1 MKDLNSENAFFENV
15 STDNLNFNSVNNDTP
30 QSVNDVLA
38 WNGSSW
44 EVKAASDLGVGGGG
58 GGGSTPSSFVSNIP
72 AGVESH
78 AITYG
83 PFSSTPKIA
92 SSLEINGDGEIIP
105 YTMSGVSATGYH
117 AIFSDAT
124 PNANYNIHTVFGGE
138 SAGSSGGGL
147 SYNEVVVTVSGAK
160 FYIDGT
166 QQLQLSLQR
175 GLSYRFDQSD
185 STNSGH
191 PIKFSTLSDGTHNTP
206 AGSEYTAGIVYSG
219 TPGSAGAYTEV
230 TLSQSSPNLYYYCE
244 NHPQMGGSALGEIIL
259 KANGNVGIGTTNP
272 AGTLELNSSST
283 DTNFYMGGTPS
294 AGSREAWR
302 FQAEGDILHIGQSKS
317 SYAKY
322 MTFFGS
328 KVGIGATNPSH
339 DLTLGSGT
347 SAGTA
352 STRLKIYRGAD
363 DPGQN
368 LEMGYGHITVTRDA
382 NTLANPQST
391 FSIKQKGSDGERTA
405 IHINTNGNVGIGT
418 TNPGVALEVNGA
430 WGSQFRI
437 SRDLSPSTQ
446 YSEISGGGST
456 MKFLSVSSNPASP
469 GHSLFTFVSD
479 DGTDELERM
488 RIDSSGNVGI
498 GTANPGNILNI
509 YDSAAG
515 SAGTSASPDW
525 SDSLFL
531 QRNIPSNYQGTRILF
546 AHGKASIGGFREDN
560 TEDGAHHL
568 AFYTGGNISGINEA
582 MRITNTG
589 DVLVGA
595 TSINSGLGGVAQF
608 EASNPTNGGIII
620 NTQNSNLNN
629 YCRLMF
635 TVANTVGNE
644 GLIRYNSND
653 YHMSFWTKAQE
664 RVRIKQDGNVGI
676 GTTNPGVKLEVLGAS
691 AAIGTDSEIIS
702 VQTATA
708 NHRLSL
714 GVNSDDEYA
723 WIRSTKSGA
732 ELPLILQNQAGNVGV
747 GTTSPNTSF
756 HVSSQV
762 GNGDGT
768 VFVENTLATYGMGL
782 KVKGGGNVDNERF
795 ALKVQN
801 AAGDDILFAQSK
813 TGNVGIGTTDPGSYK
828 LYVNGSVFASSYY
841 PTSDDR
847 VKHNEQPI
855 VGALETLSKITP
867 KKYIKTTEMYDVD
880 HDFKLD
886 SDGNPIDE
894 NGESVEHRIEAGV
907 IAQQVLTVD
916 ELAFA
921 VTPEGVDEDENA
933 TRPHGLDYNSLF
945 TYAIAAIQEQQKLIE
960 DLRGEV
966 EVLKKQI
973 N

>member
-244 NHPQMGGSALGEIIL
+244 NHPGMGGSALGEIIL

-368 LEMGYGHITVTRDA
+368 LEMGYDHITVTRDA

-418 TNPGVALEVNGA
+418 V
-430 WGSQFRI
+430 
-437 SRDLSPSTQ
+437 
-446 YSEISGGGST
+446 
-456 MKFLSVSSNPASP
+456 
-469 GHSLFTFVSD
+469 
-479 DGTDELERM
+479 
-488 RIDSSGNVGI
+488 
-498 GTANPGNILNI
+498 NPGNILNI

-676 GTTNPGVKLEVLGAS
+676 GTT
-691 AAIGTDSEIIS
+691 
-702 VQTATA
+702 
-708 NHRLSL
+708 
-714 GVNSDDEYA
+714 
-723 WIRSTKSGA
+723 
-732 ELPLILQNQAGNVGV
+732 
-747 GTTSPNTSF
+747 SPNTSF

-813 TGNVGIGTTDPGSYK
+813 TGNVGIGTTDPR
-828 LYVNGSVFASSYY
+828 F
-841 PTSDDR
+841 
-847 VKHNEQPI
+847 I
-855 VGALETLSKITP
+855 
-867 KKYIKTTEMYDVD
+867 
-880 HDFKLD
+880 
-886 SDGNPIDE
+886 
-894 NGESVEHRIEAGV
+894 
-907 IAQQVLTVD
+907 
-916 ELAFA
+916 
-921 VTPEGVDEDENA
+921 
-933 TRPHGLDYNSLF
+933 
-945 TYAIAAIQEQQKLIE
+945 
-960 DLRGEV
+960 
-966 EVLKKQI
+966 
-973 N
+973 

>member
-294 AGSREAWR
+294 AGSREPWR

-328 KVGIGATNPSH
+328 KVGIGATSPSH

-368 LEMGYGHITVTRDA
+368 LEMGYGHITVTRDSNA
-382 NTLANPQST
+382 LANPQST

-418 TNPGVALEVNGA
+418 TSPNEPLHVVDSRVDVTGKPVLKLSSPTITSGMFSHSVHALNPNLITEQNQIIIVGKDNSLKN
-430 WGSQFRI
+430 
-437 SRDLSPSTQ
+437 
-446 YSEISGGGST
+446 SGYVGYKWYG
-456 MKFLSVSSNPASP
+456 
-469 GHSLFTFVSD
+469 
-479 DGTDELERM
+479 DG
-488 RIDSSGNVGI
+488 
-498 GTANPGNILNI
+498 
-509 YDSAAG
+509 
-515 SAGTSASPDW
+515 
-525 SDSLFL
+525 SDSNLLTFGHFGRDNL
-531 QRNIPSNYQGTRILF
+531 VNIT
-546 AHGKASIGGFREDN
+546 
-560 TEDGAHHL
+560 
-568 AFYTGGNISGINEA
+568 
-582 MRITNTG
+582 
-589 DVLVGA
+589 
-595 TSINSGLGGVAQF
+595 
-608 EASNPTNGGIII
+608 PT
-620 NTQNSNLNN
+620 
-629 YCRLMF
+629 
-635 TVANTVGNE
+635 
-644 GLIRYNSND
+644 
-653 YHMSFWTKAQE
+653 
-664 RVRIKQDGNVGI
+664 GNVGI
-676 GTTNPGVKLEVLGAS
+676 GTTNPSCRMNVQALSSAPWALCINRADSSGANSGRVFFDSSAGAWCIVNESGNFQLRWNGTPGSNSGTAKLQVAANANAWTAAS
-691 AAIGTDSEIIS
+691 DERLKENISEISNALDIIKDKRCSRFNYVDDSEKRKTVGFIAQDWVDDLPEI
-702 VQTATA
+702 
-708 NHRLSL
+708 
-714 GVNSDDEYA
+714 VNASKGLDVDDENDTDEY
-723 WIRSTKSGA
+723 
-732 ELPLILQNQAGNVGV
+732 L
-747 GTTSPNTSF
+747 
-756 HVSSQV
+756 
-762 GNGDGT
+762 
-768 VFVENTLATYGMGL
+768 GL
-782 KVKGGGNVDNERF
+782 EY
-795 ALKVQN
+795 Q
-801 AAGDDILFAQSK
+801 
-813 TGNVGIGTTDPGSYK
+813 
-828 LYVNGSVFASSYY
+828 
-841 PTSDDR
+841 
-847 VKHNEQPI
+847 
-855 VGALETLSKITP
+855 
-867 KKYIKTTEMYDVD
+867 
-880 HDFKLD
+880 
-886 SDGNPIDE
+886 
-894 NGESVEHRIEAGV
+894 GV
-907 IAQQVLTVD
+907 IPVLTK
-916 ELAFA
+916 
-921 VTPEGVDEDENA
+921 
-933 TRPHGLDYNSLF
+933 
-945 TYAIAAIQEQQKLIE
+945 AIQEQQTMIE
-960 DLRGEV
+960 DLKARIETL
-966 EVLKKQI
+966 ES
-973 N
+973 